1 MTEEKLSLGKLG
13 EEKALS
19 FLKKKGYRI
28 LAQNYRCRVGEIDI
42 IARDG
47 KIIAFVEVKTRT
59 SLRYGS
65 PFLAVD
71 LRKQK
76 KIARVAVSYLKEK
89 RATRRICRFDVV
101 GVTLFAEGE
110 KIELIKDAFRLEES
124 NSW

>member
-1 MTEEKLSLGKLG
+1 MTGEKLSLGKLG

-42 IARDG
+42 IAKDG

-71 LRKQK
+71 LRKQQT
-76 KIARVAVSYLKEK
+76 IAKVAVSYLKEK
-89 RATRRICRFDVV
+89 RATGRICRFDVV

-110 KIELIKDAFRLEES
+110 EIELIKDAFRLEES

>member
-1 MTEEKLSLGKLG
+1 MTKEKVSLGKHG
-13 EEKALS
+13 EERVLS

-28 LAQNYRCRVGEIDI
+28 LAQNYRCRAGEIDI

-76 KIARVAVSYLKEK
+76 KIARTAASYLKEK
-89 RATRRICRFDVV
+89 RATGRNCRFDVV
-101 GVTLFAEGE
+101 GITLSEGE
-110 KIELIKDAFRLEES
+110 EEIELIKDAFQSR
-124 NSW
+124 

>member
-1 MTEEKLSLGKLG
+1 MTEEKLSLRKFG

-42 IARDG
+42 VARDG
-47 KIIAFVEVKTRT
+47 KIIAFVEVKIRT
-59 SLRYGS
+59 SLKYGS
-65 PFLAVD
+65 PLLAVD
-71 LRKQK
+71 LKKQK

-89 RATRRICRFDVV
+89 RVAQRICRFDVV

-110 KIELIKDAFRLEES
+110 KIELIKDAFRLEEGR
-124 NSW
+124 

>member
-1 MTEEKLSLGKLG
+1 MTEEKLSLGRLG

-28 LAQNYRCRVGEIDI
+28 LAQNYRCQAGEIDI

-47 KIIAFVEVKTRT
+47 KLMAFVEVKTRT

-76 KIARVAVSYLKEK
+76 KIARTAARYLKEK
-89 RATRRICRFDVV
+89 GAGQRNCRFDVV
-101 GVTLFAEGE
+101 GVTLLEEGE
-110 KIELIKDAFRLEES
+110 EVELIKDAFWLE
-124 NSW
+124 